1 VRKRLAYDD
10 DDEEELTDPD
20 DVSSAAVVSADST
33 VTQTQVMIPR
43 SIPICAASRSV
54 IPIIC
59 SSSCI
64 ASFSCSVKLPYEF
77 RNASVV

>member
-1 VRKRLAYDD
+1 LAYDD

-43 SIPICAASRSV
+43 SIPICAAPLSW
-54 IPIIC
+54 C
-59 SSSCI
+59 L
-64 ASFSCSVKLPYEF
+64 KY
-77 RNASVV
+77 